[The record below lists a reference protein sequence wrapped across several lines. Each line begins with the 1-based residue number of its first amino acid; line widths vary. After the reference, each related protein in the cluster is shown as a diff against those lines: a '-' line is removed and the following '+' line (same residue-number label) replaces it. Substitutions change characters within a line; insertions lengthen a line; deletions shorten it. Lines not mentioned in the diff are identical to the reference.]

1 MAHPHQFTDFIIV
14 WPGCLGTH
22 LQISVDFYC
31 DGLLSFIELKY
42 CHSHR
47 KRQKIS
53 SLTCFSPS
61 LFSKGGPRRISY
73 INITFVFYS
82 ILQNTL
88 WNKHAFKSWM
98 QLQVSIGQVELMGRD
113 FGNDCLE
120 LRKLFS
126 VEDCLSPH
134 EVNNNVSQEHASQMI
149 LVLTLH

>member
-1 MAHPHQFTDFIIV
+1 
-14 WPGCLGTH
+14 
-22 LQISVDFYC
+22 
-31 DGLLSFIELKY
+31 
-42 CHSHR
+42 
-47 KRQKIS
+47 
-53 SLTCFSPS
+53 
-61 LFSKGGPRRISY
+61 
-73 INITFVFYS
+73 
-82 ILQNTL
+82 
-88 WNKHAFKSWM
+88 M